1 MTNEMK
7 DKIRKFIVEVC
18 LKNKRTIEDDDSL
31 FDKGIVDSVE
41 LLELVAFLEKEFG
54 ISIVVADI
62 SVAHFDTVNLI
73 EQYVRKKLRS

>member
-73 EQYVRKKLRS
+73 EQYGRKKLRS